1 MAGERRGGT
10 IRLRVTLLATVAV
23 AIVLVVTSILLVARQ
38 RAAFIEQLDDALE
51 RDAARVAAAF
61 ASGDGVADG
70 TLGDD
75 DVGILVV
82 TDDGRELV
90 RSAGYDD
97 VDGDRVASQA
107 FVAPDGTQGVVF
119 AASSLE
125 DVDENVGALIA
136 SLAWIVP
143 LAIAALAGIVWIV
156 VGRTLR
162 PVEAIRA
169 QVAAIG
175 MQQLDRRVSEPPGHD
190 EISRLAATMNEMLER
205 LERSSI
211 RQQRFVADASHEL
224 RTPLT
229 RMRAELEAGTA
240 TPASLLEELEA
251 QQRMIEDL
259 LVLARAD
266 AGALD
271 SGRGPV
277 DLDDLVLEEVRAR
290 RAIGA
295 TIDATAVSAAQVAGN
310 ADQLR
315 RVVRNLIDNAV
326 RHATST
332 VKIGLVERDGQAV
345 LTVSDDGP
353 GIPPERRAE
362 LFERFTRLDD
372 ARSGGGGRTGLGLA
386 IAHDL
391 VASHGGEIVVE
402 GGPGARFVVTLPIG
416 HR

>member
-1 MAGERRGGT
+1 MARERRGGT

-38 RAAFIEQLDDALE
+38 RAASIEQLDDALE

-61 ASGDGVADG
+61 AAGDGVADG

-97 VDGDRVASQA
+97 EDGDRVASQA
-107 FVAPDGTQGVVF
+107 FVAPDGTRGVVF

-169 QVAAIG
+169 QVGAIG

-190 EISRLAATMNEMLER
+190 EIARLAATMNEMLER

-266 AGALD
+266 AGALHT
-271 SGRGPV
+271 GGGPV

-290 RAIGA
+290 R
-295 TIDATAVSAAQVAGN
+295 
-310 ADQLR
+310 
-315 RVVRNLIDNAV
+315 
-326 RHATST
+326 
-332 VKIGLVERDGQAV
+332 
-345 LTVSDDGP
+345 
-353 GIPPERRAE
+353 
-362 LFERFTRLDD
+362 
-372 ARSGGGGRTGLGLA
+372 GLA
-386 IAHDL
+386 QRSTRPPCRQPRSPATPISCG
-391 VASHGGEIVVE
+391 ASCGI
-402 GGPGARFVVTLPIG
+402 
-416 HR
+416 